1 MIPNILRKRV
11 LALAHEG
18 HQGVVKMKERLR
30 SKVWWPGVDKDA
42 ELKCRECY
50 GCQLVTK
57 ETVPPPVKT
66 TRMPE
71 RPWQDLALDLLGLMP
86 TGESLLVLVDY
97 FSRWVE
103 VDVIKSTSSEAIIKC
118 LDKQFSRYG
127 VPSTLRSN
135 NGPNLVSAEIEEYLD
150 EMGIKHRLTTPLWP
164 TANGEVERQNR
175 SLLKAVRVEHAEGG
189 DWRLELTNQVPPG
202 IPLQPAHNYR
212 QENR

>member
-11 LALAHEG
+11 LELVHEG
-18 HQGVVKMKERLR
+18 HQGVVKMKEHLR
-30 SKVWWPGVDKDA
+30 SKVWWLGVDKVA
-42 ELKCRECY
+42 ERKCRERY
-50 GCQLVTK
+50 GYQHVTK

-118 LDKQFSRYG
+118 LDR
-127 VPSTLRSN
+127 
-135 NGPNLVSAEIEEYLD
+135 
-150 EMGIKHRLTTPLWP
+150 
-164 TANGEVERQNR
+164 
-175 SLLKAVRVEHAEGG
+175 
-189 DWRLELTNQVPPG
+189 
-202 IPLQPAHNYR
+202 
-212 QENR
+212 